1 MFCKNCGNEIQE
13 NGAFCSKCGANIE
26 APVQQNTQYQSSS
39 PYNTGTTYSTKTTS
53 KAQTYFTVCVVS
65 MIVSILLFVIGVA
78 GSVLIMFPFVLLAFG
93 VAYVAFSK
101 LERCP
106 DEEKTDGQK
115 IFIKV
120 SYAVMVI
127 MIIIGAITFFNK
139 K

>member
-1 MFCKNCGNEIQE
+1 
-13 NGAFCSKCGANIE
+13 
-26 APVQQNTQYQSSS
+26 
-39 PYNTGTTYSTKTTS
+39 
-53 KAQTYFTVCVVS
+53 

-101 LERCP
+101 LERCS